1 MGYQALL
8 FCPDEKLARVVSQVF
23 SELDFTVVPVHE
35 PFAAVKKLM
44 SQRYDAI
51 VVDCENEQNAS
62 LLFKSARNSSS
73 NQSSLAIAL
82 VLGQAGVAKA
92 YRIGANLVLTKP
104 INVEQA
110 KGTLR
115 VARGLLRKNSDA
127 ASASAASP
135 AAPAKPAKTTPAST
149 SSSFQAVSRGAA
161 ASAPPPSRE
170 ELPEFEAPLPTMIPE
185 TRPAAIP
192 AILASAKVED
202 KPAVVPASAAQAKI
216 KKTIADEPAAEASQ
230 PAALWAVSN
239 DIVKNVVVKNEA
251 IIAAASA
258 SVQNPSHAFT
268 SSPGSGA
275 ASVPS
280 KEVTAPPAPAKENET
295 VELESASPSL
305 ASPSLASPSLANPSL
320 VNPSLINPSLDAD
333 PAPGPRF
340 SMVSAIDA
348 PSFAALGD
356 EESGGSGS
364 TKKILIAAAVVALA
378 ALVYLGYGQLGKSS
392 AQPVST
398 PQDSGQPA
406 PAPAPTSSPV
416 TAPSTGTLDRASST
430 TQSLAPKTATAT
442 ALDKPSAGAGNSS
455 VIRISTNIGANIAP
469 NIAPNIAA
477 NSEPGTKQ
485 PDSAPMR
492 VKSTTRAKTQA
503 QGEES
508 APPLPSPLAVAS
520 ANDGRLSGLMA
531 SASSSV
537 PRPSLATVRISQGV
551 SQGLLIKRVQ
561 PKYPPA
567 ALAVR
572 AQGAVQIEATINKE
586 GTVTNLKVLSGDA
599 VLARAALDAVHQWR
613 YKPYYLDG
621 EPVEIQTQITVNF
634 KAN

>member
-23 SELDFTVVPVHE
+23 SELDFTVEPVHE

-82 VLGQAGVAKA
+82 VEGQAGVAKA

-127 ASASAASP
+127 ASASAAS
-135 AAPAKPAKTTPAST
+135 AATLAMPAKTAPVSAGN
-149 SSSFQAVSRGAA
+149 SFQPPSRGAA
-161 ASAPPPSRE
+161 ASTPPLSSQ
-170 ELPEFEAPLPTMIPE
+170 ELPEFEAQLPEMIPE

-202 KPAVVPASAAQAKI
+202 KPAAVPGSAPQAKI
-216 KKTIADEPAAEASQ
+216 RMTTADEPAVQASQ
-230 PAALWAVSN
+230 PPSLWAVSN
-239 DIVKNVVVKNEA
+239 DTVKNAVVKNEGTK
-251 IIAAASA
+251 IAAASVPA
-258 SVQNPSHAFT
+258 QNPSSAFA
-268 SSPGSGA
+268 SPPGSA
-275 ASVPS
+275 AAPAPAR
-280 KEVTAPPAPAKENET
+280 EVAAPPAPAKENKT
-295 VELESASPSL
+295 AESEPASLSHGN
-305 ASPSLASPSLANPSL
+305 SSHANPSR
-320 VNPSLINPSLDAD
+320 DAD
-333 PAPGPRF
+333 PAPAPAPTF

-348 PSFAALGD
+348 PSFAALG
-356 EESGGSGS
+356 EEDSGGSGVN
-364 TKKILIAAAVVALA
+364 KKILIAAVAVLALA
-378 ALVYLGYGQLGKSS
+378 VLGYLGYGKLGKSS
-392 AQPVST
+392 AQPLST
-398 PQDSGQPA
+398 PQDSGRPA
-406 PAPAPTSSPV
+406 AAPAPTFSPV
-416 TAPSTGTLDRASST
+416 AAPSTGTPGRASSV
-430 TQSLAPKTATAT
+430 TQTSAPKAATVAPP
-442 ALDKPSAGAGNSS
+442 DKPSAGVADSP
-455 VIRISTNIGANIAP
+455 VIRIAANIAASP
-469 NIAPNIAA
+469 
-477 NSEPGTKQ
+477 EPETKE
-485 PDSAPMR
+485 PDSAPIR
-492 VKSTTRAKTQA
+492 VKSTRAKTPA

-520 ANDGRLSGLMA
+520 ANDHNLSGLMA

-586 GTVTNLKVLSGDA
+586 GNVTNLKVLSGDP
-599 VLARAALDAVHQWR
+599 VLARAALEAVRQWR

-621 EPVEIQTQITVNF
+621 DPVEIQTQITVNF

>member
-23 SELDFTVVPVHE
+23 GELDFAVEAVQE

-44 SQRYDAI
+44 AQRYDAV
-51 VVDCENEQNAS
+51 VVDCENEANAS

-73 NQSSLAIAL
+73 NQSSLAIA
-82 VLGQAGVAKA
+82 VVEGQAGVAKA

-170 ELPEFEAPLPTMIPE
+170 ELPEFEAPLPTMLPE

-239 DIVKNVVVKNEA
+239 DIVKNVAVKNEA

-268 SSPGSGA
+268 SSLGSAAAPTPG
-275 ASVPS
+275 

-295 VELESASPSL
+295 VELDL
-305 ASPSLASPSLANPSL
+305 ASPSHDL
-320 VNPSLINPSLDAD
+320 SLDTD

-356 EESGGSGS
+356 EESGGSGG

-392 AQPVST
+392 TQPVST

-416 TAPSTGTLDRASST
+416 TAPSTGTLDRASSA

-442 ALDKPSAGAGNSS
+442 TLDKPSAGAGNSS
-455 VIRISTNIGANIAP
+455 VIRISTSIGANIAP
-469 NIAPNIAA
+469 NIAANIAA

-485 PDSAPMR
+485 PDSAPIR

-599 VLARAALDAVHQWR
+599 VLSRAALDAVHQWR

>member
-23 SELDFTVVPVHE
+23 SELDFTVEPVHE

-73 NQSSLAIAL
+73 NQNSLAIAL

-104 INVEQA
+104 INIEQA

-127 ASASAASP
+127 ASA
-135 AAPAKPAKTTPAST
+135 AAPAMPAKTAPAPAG
-149 SSSFQAVSRGAA
+149 SSFQSPSRTTA
-161 ASAPPPSRE
+161 ASTPPPSRQ
-170 ELPEFEAPLPTMIPE
+170 ELPEFEDTLEEMIPE
-185 TRPAAIP
+185 TRPAETL

-202 KPAVVPASAAQAKI
+202 KPAVVPASASQNTMKPTTAVELAVG
-216 KKTIADEPAAEASQ
+216 ASQ
-230 PAALWAVSN
+230 PASFWAVSN
-239 DIVKNVVVKNEA
+239 DTAKNAAGKNEA
-251 IIAAASA
+251 KIGAATVPA
-258 SVQNPSHAFT
+258 QNPSSAFA
-268 SSPGSGA
+268 SAAGSGA
-275 ASVPS
+275 ATAPA
-280 KEVTAPPAPAKENET
+280 KQVTAPPAPPKENKT
-295 VELESASPSL
+295 VESEPASPSH
-305 ASPSLASPSLANPSL
+305 ASPSYASPSH
-320 VNPSLINPSLDAD
+320 DAD
-333 PAPGPRF
+333 PVPRF

-348 PSFAALGD
+348 PSFAALG
-356 EESGGSGS
+356 EEEPSGSGGN
-364 TKKILIAAAVVALA
+364 KKILIAAVAVLALA
-378 ALVYLGYGQLGKSS
+378 ALGYFGYGKLSKSS
-392 AQPVST
+392 TQPVSA

-406 PAPAPTSSPV
+406 PAVAPMSSPL
-416 TAPSTGTLDRASST
+416 TAPSTSTPGRASSA
-430 TQSLAPKTATAT
+430 TQSLVPKIAPAATPG
-442 ALDKPSAGAGNSS
+442 KPSAGVGD
-455 VIRISTNIGANIAP
+455 AP
-469 NIAPNIAA
+469 VTRIAA
-477 NSEPGTKQ
+477 IIAADSEPGPKQ
-485 PDSAPMR
+485 PDSAPIH
-492 VKSTTRAKTQA
+492 VKSTTRAKTHA
-503 QGEES
+503 PAEES

-520 ANDGRLSGLMA
+520 ANDSNLSGLM
-531 SASSSV
+531 SSTSSSV
-537 PRPSLATVRISQGV
+537 PKPSLATIRISQGV

-586 GTVTNLKVLSGDA
+586 GNVTNLKVLSGDP
-599 VLARAALDAVHQWR
+599 VLSRAALEAVRQWR

>member
-23 SELDFTVVPVHE
+23 SELDFTVEPVHE

-127 ASASAASP
+127 ASASAASA
-135 AAPAKPAKTTPAST
+135 AAPAMPAKTAHVPASG
-149 SSSFQAVSRGAA
+149 SFQPPSRDTA
-161 ASAPPPSRE
+161 ASAPPPSPQ
-170 ELPEFEAPLPTMIPE
+170 ELPEFESPLEEMIPE
-185 TRPAAIP
+185 TRPAEIP
-192 AILASAKVED
+192 AISASAKVED
-202 KPAVVPASAAQAKI
+202 KPTAVPASAAQNTMKPTTAVEL
-216 KKTIADEPAAEASQ
+216 AVGASQ
-230 PAALWAVSN
+230 PASFWAVSN
-239 DIVKNVVVKNEA
+239 DTAKNAAGKNETKT
-251 IIAAASA
+251 AAATVSA
-258 SVQNPSHAFT
+258 QNPSSAFA
-268 SSPGSGA
+268 SSTGSA
-275 ASVPS
+275 AAPAQA
-280 KEVTAPPAPAKENET
+280 KEVTAPPVPAKENKT
-295 VELESASPSL
+295 VESEPASPSH
-305 ASPSLASPSLANPSL
+305 
-320 VNPSLINPSLDAD
+320 DAD
-333 PAPGPRF
+333 PDLAPAPAPKF

-348 PSFAALGD
+348 PSFAALD
-356 EESGGSGS
+356 EEESGGSGGK
-364 TKKILIAAAVVALA
+364 KKILIAAVVVLAIA
-378 ALVYLGYGQLGKSS
+378 ALGYLGYDKLGKSS
-392 AQPVST
+392 PHPVSA

-406 PAPAPTSSPV
+406 PAPAPVSSPV
-416 TAPSTGTLDRASST
+416 APPVSTPNRASSS
-430 TQSLAPKTATAT
+430 TQSWAPKTATAIPP
-442 ALDKPSAGAGNSS
+442 DKPSAGVGNSP
-455 VIRISTNIGANIAP
+455 VTRIAAI
-469 NIAPNIAA
+469 IAA
-477 NSEPGTKQ
+477 NSEPEMKQ
-485 PDSAPMR
+485 PDSAPIH
-492 VKSTTRAKTQA
+492 VKATTRAKTHGQA
-503 QGEES
+503 EES

-520 ANDGRLSGLMA
+520 ANDSTLSGLMS
-531 SASSSV
+531 SASTNV
-537 PRPSLATVRISQGV
+537 PKPTLATVRISQGV

-561 PKYPPA
+561 PKYPQA
-567 ALAVR
+567 ALSVR

-586 GTVTNLKVLSGDA
+586 GNVTNLKVLSGDP
-599 VLARAALDAVHQWR
+599 VLARAALEAVRQWR

>member
-23 SELDFTVVPVHE
+23 SELDFTVEPVHE

-127 ASASAASP
+127 ASASAASA
-135 AAPAKPAKTTPAST
+135 AAPAMPAKTAPPSAST
-149 SSSFQAVSRGAA
+149 PSQPPSRGAA
-161 ASAPPPSRE
+161 ASAAPPSRQ
-170 ELPEFEAPLPTMIPE
+170 ELPEFEAPLPEMIPE

-192 AILASAKVED
+192 EMTASARAEHNIEH
-202 KPAVVPASAAQAKI
+202 KPVVVPASAAQAKF
-216 KKTIADEPAAEASQ
+216 KMNIADEPALEASQ
-230 PAALWAVSN
+230 PASLWAVSN
-239 DIVKNVVVKNEA
+239 DPLKNVVVKNEA
-251 IIAAASA
+251 TNTAASV
-258 SVQNPSHAFT
+258 SVQNPSHAFA
-268 SSPGSGA
+268 SSPGSAA
-275 ASVPS
+275 ASAPAR
-280 KEVTAPPAPAKENET
+280 EVTAPPAPAQEKANKT
-295 VELESASPSL
+295 VESAPA
-305 ASPSLASPSLANPSL
+305 ASHANPSLANPSH
-320 VNPSLINPSLDAD
+320 DAD
-333 PAPGPRF
+333 PAPAPRF

-348 PSFAALGD
+348 PSFTALGE
-356 EESGGSGS
+356 EESGGSGGN
-364 TKKILIAAAVVALA
+364 KKILIAAMAVLALA
-378 ALVYLGYGQLGKSS
+378 ALGYFGYGKLGKSDT
-392 AQPVST
+392 QPVST
-398 PQDSGQPA
+398 PHDSGHSASA
-406 PAPAPTSSPV
+406 PAPMSSPV
-416 TAPSTGTLDRASST
+416 APSVSTPDRVSSS
-430 TQSLAPKTATAT
+430 TQSLAPKTSTAIPP
-442 ALDKPSAGAGNSS
+442 DKPSAGVGNSP
-455 VIRISTNIGANIAP
+455 VIRI
-469 NIAPNIAA
+469 AA
-477 NSEPGTKQ
+477 DSEPGTKQ
-485 PDSAPMR
+485 PDSAPIH

-503 QGEES
+503 QAEES
-508 APPLPSPLAVAS
+508 APLLPSPLAVAS
-520 ANDGRLSGLMA
+520 ANDRNLSGLMA

-537 PRPSLATVRISQGV
+537 PKPTLATVRISQGV

-561 PKYPPA
+561 PKYPSA

-586 GTVTNLKVLSGDA
+586 GNVTNLKVLSGDP
-599 VLARAALDAVHQWR
+599 VLARAALEAVRQWR

-621 EPVEIQTQITVNF
+621 DPVEIQTQITVNF

>member
-23 SELDFTVVPVHE
+23 SELDFTVEPVHE

-82 VLGQAGVAKA
+82 VEGQAGVAKA

-127 ASASAASP
+127 ASASAAS
-135 AAPAKPAKTTPAST
+135 AATLAMPAKTAPASA
-149 SSSFQAVSRGAA
+149 SNSFQPPSRGAA
-161 ASAPPPSRE
+161 ASTPPLSRQ
-170 ELPEFEAPLPTMIPE
+170 ELPEFEAPLPEMIPE

-202 KPAVVPASAAQAKI
+202 KPAAVPGSAPQAKI
-216 KKTIADEPAAEASQ
+216 RMTTADEPAVHASQ
-230 PAALWAVSN
+230 PPSLWAVSN
-239 DIVKNVVVKNEA
+239 DTVKNDAVKNEA
-251 IIAAASA
+251 TKTA
-258 SVQNPSHAFT
+258 
-268 SSPGSGA
+268 A
-275 ASVPS
+275 ASVPAQNPS
-280 KEVTAPPAPAKENET
+280 SAFASPPGSAAAPAPAKEVAAPPAPAKENKT
-295 VELESASPSL
+295 VESEPASPSH
-305 ASPSLASPSLANPSL
+305 ANPSD
-320 VNPSLINPSLDAD
+320 DAD
-333 PAPGPRF
+333 PAPAPAPTF

-348 PSFAALGD
+348 PSFAALG
-356 EESGGSGS
+356 EEDSGGSGVN
-364 TKKILIAAAVVALA
+364 KRILIAAVAVLALA
-378 ALVYLGYGQLGKSS
+378 VLGYLGYGKLGKSS
-392 AQPVST
+392 AQPLST

-406 PAPAPTSSPV
+406 AAPAPTFSPV
-416 TAPSTGTLDRASST
+416 AAPSTGTPGRASSV
-430 TQSLAPKTATAT
+430 TQTSAPKTATVAPP
-442 ALDKPSAGAGNSS
+442 DKPSAGVADSP
-455 VIRISTNIGANIAP
+455 VIRIAANIAASP
-469 NIAPNIAA
+469 
-477 NSEPGTKQ
+477 EPETKEH
-485 PDSAPMR
+485 DSAPIH
-492 VKSTTRAKTQA
+492 VKTTRAKTPA
-503 QGEES
+503 HGEES

-520 ANDGRLSGLMA
+520 ANDHNLSGLMA

-586 GTVTNLKVLSGDA
+586 GNVTNLKVLSGDP
-599 VLARAALDAVHQWR
+599 VLARAALEAVRQWR

-621 EPVEIQTQITVNF
+621 DPVEIQTQITVNF

>member
-23 SELDFTVVPVHE
+23 SELDFTVEPVHE

-44 SQRYDAI
+44 SQRYDAV

-82 VLGQAGVAKA
+82 VEGQAGVAKA

-127 ASASAASP
+127 ASASAAS
-135 AAPAKPAKTTPAST
+135 AATLAMPAKTAPVSAGN
-149 SSSFQAVSRGAA
+149 SFE
-161 ASAPPPSRE
+161 PP
-170 ELPEFEAPLPTMIPE
+170 LPEMMPE

-192 AILASAKVED
+192 AILASARVED
-202 KPAVVPASAAQAKI
+202 KPAAVPGSAPQAKI
-216 KKTIADEPAAEASQ
+216 RMTTADEPAVQASQ
-230 PAALWAVSN
+230 PPSLWAVSN
-239 DIVKNVVVKNEA
+239 DTVKNAVVKNEGTK
-251 IIAAASA
+251 IAAASVPA
-258 SVQNPSHAFT
+258 QNPSSAFA
-268 SSPGSGA
+268 SPPGSA
-275 ASVPS
+275 AAPAPAR
-280 KEVTAPPAPAKENET
+280 EVAAPPAPAKENKT
-295 VELESASPSL
+295 AESEPASLSHG
-305 ASPSLASPSLANPSL
+305 SSSHANPSR
-320 VNPSLINPSLDAD
+320 DAD
-333 PAPGPRF
+333 PAPAPAPTF

-348 PSFAALGD
+348 PSFAALG
-356 EESGGSGS
+356 EEDSGGSGVN
-364 TKKILIAAAVVALA
+364 KKILIAAVAVLALA
-378 ALVYLGYGQLGKSS
+378 VLGYLGYGKLGKSS
-392 AQPVST
+392 AQPLST
-398 PQDSGQPA
+398 PQDSGRPA
-406 PAPAPTSSPV
+406 AAPAPTFSPV
-416 TAPSTGTLDRASST
+416 AAPSTGTPGRASSV
-430 TQSLAPKTATAT
+430 TQTSAPKTAPVAPP
-442 ALDKPSAGAGNSS
+442 DKPSAGVADSP
-455 VIRISTNIGANIAP
+455 VIRIAANIAASP
-469 NIAPNIAA
+469 
-477 NSEPGTKQ
+477 EPETKQ
-485 PDSAPMR
+485 PDAAPIH
-492 VKSTTRAKTQA
+492 VKTTRAKTPA
-503 QGEES
+503 QREES

-520 ANDGRLSGLMA
+520 ANDHNLSGLMA

-586 GTVTNLKVLSGDA
+586 GNVTNLKVLSGDP
-599 VLARAALDAVHQWR
+599 VLARAALEAVRQWR
-613 YKPYYLDG
+613 YKPYCLDG
-621 EPVEIQTQITVNF
+621 DPVEIQTQITVNF

>member
-23 SELDFTVVPVHE
+23 SELDFTVEPVHE

-82 VLGQAGVAKA
+82 VEGQAGVAKA

-127 ASASAASP
+127 ASASATS
-135 AAPAKPAKTTPAST
+135 AATLAMPAKTPPASADN
-149 SSSFQAVSRGAA
+149 SFQPPSRGAA
-161 ASAPPPSRE
+161 ASTPPLSRQ
-170 ELPEFEAPLPTMIPE
+170 ELPEFEAPLLEMIPE

-202 KPAVVPASAAQAKI
+202 KPAAVPGSAPQAKI
-216 KKTIADEPAAEASQ
+216 RMTTADEPAVQASQ
-230 PAALWAVSN
+230 PPSLWAVSN
-239 DIVKNVVVKNEA
+239 DTVKNDLVKNEA
-251 IIAAASA
+251 TKIAAASVPA
-258 SVQNPSHAFT
+258 QNPSSAFA
-268 SSPGSGA
+268 SPPGSA
-275 ASVPS
+275 AAPAPA
-280 KEVTAPPAPAKENET
+280 KEVAAPPAPAKENGT
-295 VELESASPSL
+295 VESEPASPSH
-305 ASPSLASPSLANPSL
+305 ANSSHANSSHANSSHANPSH
-320 VNPSLINPSLDAD
+320 DAD
-333 PAPGPRF
+333 PAPAPAPTF

-348 PSFAALGD
+348 PSFAALG
-356 EESGGSGS
+356 EEDSGGSGVH
-364 TKKILIAAAVVALA
+364 KKILIAAVAVLALA
-378 ALVYLGYGQLGKSS
+378 VLGYLGYGKLGKSS
-392 AQPVST
+392 AQPLST
-398 PQDSGQPA
+398 PQDSRQPA
-406 PAPAPTSSPV
+406 AAPAPTFSPV
-416 TAPSTGTLDRASST
+416 GAPSTGTPGRASSV
-430 TQSLAPKTATAT
+430 TQTSAPKTATVAPP
-442 ALDKPSAGAGNSS
+442 DKPSAGVADSP
-455 VIRISTNIGANIAP
+455 VIRIAANIGASP
-469 NIAPNIAA
+469 
-477 NSEPGTKQ
+477 EPETKEH
-485 PDSAPMR
+485 DSAPIH
-492 VKSTTRAKTQA
+492 VKTTRAKTPA

-520 ANDGRLSGLMA
+520 ANDHNLSGLMA

-537 PRPSLATVRISQGV
+537 PRPSLATIRISQGV

-586 GTVTNLKVLSGDA
+586 GNVTNLKVLSGDP
-599 VLARAALDAVHQWR
+599 VLARAALEAVRQWR

-621 EPVEIQTQITVNF
+621 DPVEIQTQITVNF

>member
-23 SELDFTVVPVHE
+23 SELDFTVEPVHE

-73 NQSSLAIAL
+73 NQSSLAIA
-82 VLGQAGVAKA
+82 VVEGQAGVAKA

-127 ASASAASP
+127 ASASSASAATL
-135 AAPAKPAKTTPAST
+135 AMPAKTAPVSAGN
-149 SSSFQAVSRGAA
+149 SFQPPSRGAA
-161 ASAPPPSRE
+161 ASTPPLSRQ
-170 ELPEFEAPLPTMIPE
+170 ELPEFEAPLPEMIPE

-202 KPAVVPASAAQAKI
+202 KPAAVPGSAPQAKI
-216 KKTIADEPAAEASQ
+216 RMTTADEPAVQASQ
-230 PAALWAVSN
+230 PPSLWAVSN
-239 DIVKNVVVKNEA
+239 DTVKNDLVKNEA
-251 IIAAASA
+251 TKIAAASVPA
-258 SVQNPSHAFT
+258 QNPSSAFA
-268 SSPGSGA
+268 SPPGSA
-275 ASVPS
+275 AAPAPA
-280 KEVTAPPAPAKENET
+280 KEVAAPPAPAKENGT
-295 VELESASPSL
+295 VESEPASPSH
-305 ASPSLASPSLANPSL
+305 ANSSHANPSH
-320 VNPSLINPSLDAD
+320 DAD
-333 PAPGPRF
+333 PAPAPAPTF

-348 PSFAALGD
+348 PSFAALG
-356 EESGGSGS
+356 EEDSGGSGVH
-364 TKKILIAAAVVALA
+364 KKILIAAVAVLALA
-378 ALVYLGYGQLGKSS
+378 VLGYLGYGKLGKSS
-392 AQPVST
+392 AQPLST
-398 PQDSGQPA
+398 PQDSRQPA
-406 PAPAPTSSPV
+406 AAPAPTFSPV
-416 TAPSTGTLDRASST
+416 GAPSTGTPGRASSV
-430 TQSLAPKTATAT
+430 TQTSAPKTATVAPP
-442 ALDKPSAGAGNSS
+442 DKPSAGVADSP
-455 VIRISTNIGANIAP
+455 VIRIAANIGASP
-469 NIAPNIAA
+469 
-477 NSEPGTKQ
+477 EPETKEH
-485 PDSAPMR
+485 DSAPIH
-492 VKSTTRAKTQA
+492 VKTTRAKTPA

-520 ANDGRLSGLMA
+520 ANDHNLSGLMA

-537 PRPSLATVRISQGV
+537 PRPSLATIRISQGV

-586 GTVTNLKVLSGDA
+586 GNVTNLKVLSGDP
-599 VLARAALDAVHQWR
+599 VLARAALEAVRQWR

-621 EPVEIQTQITVNF
+621 DPVEIQTQITVNF

>member
-23 SELDFTVVPVHE
+23 SELDFTVEPVHE

-115 VARGLLRKNSDA
+115 VA
-127 ASASAASP
+127 P
-135 AAPAKPAKTTPAST
+135 
-149 SSSFQAVSRGAA
+149 
-161 ASAPPPSRE
+161 ASAPPPSHQE
-170 ELPEFEAPLPTMIPE
+170 PEFEAPLPE
-185 TRPAAIP
+185 TRPAATP
-192 AILASAKVED
+192 AVLASAKVED
-202 KPAVVPASAAQAKI
+202 KPAVVTASAAQAKI
-216 KKTIADEPAAEASQ
+216 NKTLADGPAVEASQ

-239 DIVKNVVVKNEA
+239 DTVKNVVAKNEA
-251 IIAAASA
+251 IIAATSG

-275 ASVPS
+275 APAPA
-280 KEVTAPPAPAKENET
+280 KEVTAPPAPPKENKT
-295 VELESASPSL
+295 VESDL
-305 ASPSLASPSLANPSL
+305 ASPSHDS
-320 VNPSLINPSLDAD
+320 D
-333 PAPGPRF
+333 PVPVPRF

-348 PSFAALGD
+348 PSFAALG
-356 EESGGSGS
+356 EEDSGGSGGN
-364 TKKILIAAAVVALA
+364 KKILIAAVAVLALA
-378 ALVYLGYGQLGKSS
+378 AVGYLGYEKLGKSS
-392 AQPVST
+392 SQPVSM
-398 PQDSGQPA
+398 PQDSERPA
-406 PAPAPTSSPV
+406 PAPAQTSSPV
-416 TAPSTGTLDRASST
+416 AAPSTSTPGRGSSS
-430 TQSLAPKTATAT
+430 TQSLASKTATA
-442 ALDKPSAGAGNSS
+442 ARLDKPSAGVGDSP
-455 VIRISTNIGANIAP
+455 VTRIAAI
-469 NIAPNIAA
+469 IAA
-477 NSEPGTKQ
+477 NSEPEMKQ
-485 PDSAPMR
+485 PDSAPIH
-492 VKSTTRAKTQA
+492 VKSTTRVKTHA

-508 APPLPSPLAVAS
+508 APPLPSPLAVGS
-520 ANDGRLSGLMA
+520 ANDKTLSGLMS
-531 SASSSV
+531 SASTSV
-537 PRPSLATVRISQGV
+537 PKPALATVRISQGV

-586 GTVTNLKVLSGDA
+586 GNVTNLKVLSGDP
-599 VLARAALDAVHQWR
+599 VLARAALEAVHQWR

-634 KAN
+634 KADEERQGSGVRGQGSGVRGQV